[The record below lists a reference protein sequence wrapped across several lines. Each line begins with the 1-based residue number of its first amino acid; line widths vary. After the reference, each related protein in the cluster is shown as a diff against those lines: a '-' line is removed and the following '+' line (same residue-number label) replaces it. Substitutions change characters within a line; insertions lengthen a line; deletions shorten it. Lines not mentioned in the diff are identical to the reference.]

1 MAIVHTRLPHYNAK
15 GPSGEYIAAKWIDDN
30 LDDSWHAWFQVNWL
44 GNVPDIDQILAHP
57 KLGVFVIEVKG
68 HKIGEIAK
76 FTPNE
81 AKFTD
86 GQNRQPNLQA
96 HGGKQKL
103 VSWLKQRSD
112 TGMHQVPWL
121 DSTSWFPRV
130 AFDDFLQKFNNPT
143 VNKQAD
149 SMIFEDDMK
158 PAEFLAA
165 LRSAHDNPP
174 IGGAGR
180 KQVRD
185 FAQRVNWMIEE
196 LEASLKSETTT
207 PQPKP
212 KNKSTGK
219 KSATDPIAERATEY
233 SAPEHTNVVFAG
245 GPGTGK
251 TSTLLAI
258 GRERALRGE
267 RVLYLTYNKVLAAN
281 VRAQFRDMSRE
292 DQVNRLGPDEGWNVI
307 GLDLW
312 DFFER
317 VSGKPLP
324 LKMTT
329 DRYARWERKYGRML
343 KRAVR
348 KGLEKFDAVLVDEI
362 QDITDVGLEYVFAA
376 AKEAKALY
384 AGYGYGQALY
394 RGESGA
400 RLTEWLETAERLE
413 LERSYRAS
421 KPAHLVIK
429 SFIDHGTDADTAVN
443 EIEKLSMDDKMLM
456 LANKPAASG
465 NADSDKDRAN
475 IRLKNR
481 DGSAV
486 DSNIYVWE
494 LHEFLREV
502 RKPDGTYDAMI
513 LLRHV
518 NNTVAEACRQA
529 LRGGEIPFVDLLDEK
544 NRRNATPLGHVK
556 LVTMNSSRGL
566 NAANVL
572 VIGFDE
578 IKGDR
583 QGGNLASIALS
594 RATAQTVVV
603 CAADSTSP
611 AVLML
616 RKTLHAAVGAKKR
629 PE

>member
-1 MAIVHTRLPHYNAK
+1 MAVIHTRLPHYNAK
-15 GPSGEYIAAKWIDDN
+15 GASGEYIAAKWVVDN
-30 LDDSWHAWFQVNWL
+30 LDDTWHAWFQVNWL

-57 KLGVFVIEVKG
+57 RLGVFVIEVKG
-68 HKIGEIAK
+68 HTIDQIAK

-86 GQNRQPNLQA
+86 GQSRQPNIQA
-96 HGGKQKL
+96 HIAKQKL
-103 VSWLKQRSD
+103 ASWLKQRSD
-112 TGMHQVPWL
+112 RGVHQVPWL

-130 AFDDFLQKFNNPT
+130 AFDDFLQKFNNST

-174 IGGAGR
+174 IGGAAR
-180 KQVRD
+180 IRIRD
-185 FAQRVNWMIEE
+185 LAQRVAWMIEE

-212 KNKSTGK
+212 ENRSTGK
-219 KSATDPIAERATEY
+219 TSATDTIAKRATEY
-233 SAPEHTNVVFAG
+233 SRPEHTNVVFAG

-258 GRERALRGE
+258 GRERARLGE

-281 VRAQFRDMSRE
+281 VRAQLRDMSRE
-292 DQVNRLGPDEGWNVI
+292 DQVNGFGPDEGWNVI

-312 DFFER
+312 DFYRR
-317 VSGKPLP
+317 VTDKPLP
-324 LKMTT
+324 LKMTA
-329 DRYARWERKYGRML
+329 DRYKRWERKYGRML

-348 KGLEKFDAVLVDEI
+348 RGLEKFDAVLVDEI
-362 QDITDVGLEYVFAA
+362 QDVTDVGLDYVFAA
-376 AKEAKALY
+376 AKEANALY

-400 RLTEWLETAERLE
+400 RFTEWLETAERLE

-421 KPAHLVIK
+421 EPAHLVINA
-429 SFIDHGTDADTAVN
+429 FIDHGSDAETAVG

-456 LANKPAASG
+456 LAKKPAASG
-465 NADSDKDRAN
+465 NADSDKSRAN

-513 LLRHV
+513 LMRHV

-544 NRRNATPLGHVK
+544 NRRNATPEGHVK

-566 NAANVL
+566 SAANVL

-629 PE
+629 PQ

>member
-1 MAIVHTRLPHYNAK
+1 MVILHTRLPHYNAK
-15 GPSGEYIAAKWIDDN
+15 GPSGEYVAAKWVDDN

-57 KLGVFVIEVKG
+57 RLGVFVIEVKG
-68 HKIGEIAK
+68 HTIDQILK

-96 HGGKQKL
+96 HSGKQKL
-103 VSWLKQRSD
+103 VSWLTQRSD
-112 TGMHQVPWL
+112 TGIHQVPWL

-130 AFDDFLQKFNNPT
+130 AFDNFLNKFNNPT

-158 PAEFLAA
+158 PAEFLEA

-180 KQVRD
+180 NRVRD
-185 FAQRVNWMIEE
+185 FSQRVEWMIEE
-196 LEASLKSETTT
+196 LEASLVSE
-207 PQPKP
+207 PPASKPKP
-212 KNKSTGK
+212 ENKPPGK
-219 KSATDPIAERATEY
+219 KPATDPIAERATEY

-258 GRERALRGE
+258 GRERARRGE

-281 VRAQFRDMSRE
+281 VRAQLRDMSRE

-324 LKMTT
+324 LKMTA
-329 DRYARWERKYGRML
+329 DRYKRWERKYGRML

-348 KGLEKFDAVLVDEI
+348 MGLEKFDAVLVDEI
-362 QDITDVGLEYVFAA
+362 QDVTDVGLNYVFAA
-376 AKEAKALY
+376 AKEATALY

-400 RLTEWLETAERLE
+400 KLTEWIETAERLE

-429 SFIDHGTDADTAVN
+429 AFIEHGTDAATAIK
-443 EIEKLSMDDKMLM
+443 EIEGLSMEDKMLI
-456 LANKPAASG
+456 LAKKTAASG
-465 NADSDKDRAN
+465 NADGDNSQSN

-481 DGSAV
+481 EGSTV

-513 LLRHV
+513 LMRHV

-544 NRRNATPLGHVK
+544 NRRNATPEGHVK

-566 NAANVL
+566 SAANVL

-578 IKGDR
+578 IKGDS

-594 RATAQTVVV
+594 RATQQTVVV
-603 CAADSTSP
+603 CATDSTSP